1 MIQESRLIRTRTNP
15 LSPEELADL
24 NAPFTEEELESIRLK
39 QSIKAGR
46 LVFKADLAE
55 LSELADQ
62 LAERALVRKD
72 KMTVRP

>member
-1 MIQESRLIRTRTNP
+1 MAQESKLLRTRTNP
-15 LSPEELADL
+15 LSPEELAEL
-24 NAPFTEEELESIRLK
+24 NTPFTEAELESIRLK

-62 LAERALVRKD
+62 LAERSRSRTAKPRQS
-72 KMTVRP
+72 